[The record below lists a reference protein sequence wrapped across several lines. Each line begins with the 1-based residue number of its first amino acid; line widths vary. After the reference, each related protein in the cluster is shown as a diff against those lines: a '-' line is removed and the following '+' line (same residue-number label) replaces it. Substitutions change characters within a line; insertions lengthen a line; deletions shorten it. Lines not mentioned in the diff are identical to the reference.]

1 MVCPCV
7 SHVVQEDDRAASPQM
22 IVRAPISAKK
32 ARKRGVSNTLF
43 YFFALCR
50 YEKGTCHTFA
60 QIMFCPA
67 DVKHTVTYLLQYLF
81 KQVKTRLIFFKGLAQ
96 QKVAPTSW
104 ESCTI
109 LHYFTNRF
117 GGRGSNSWTTSLTTY
132 IAIFDMVFW
141 ILCRLWQVIIG
152 SSQEER
158 WPPVP
163 PLYAYLL
170 VMWVAEAP
178 YHGPIPLV
186 REAFCGTECL
196 GCSWTEA
203 TCISLTLPL
212 HCHARNE
219 SRCLG
224 STTLVLVSQMHWRC
238 CCFWFSWCFVFLIY
252 NLEHVFFFGGG
263 VSLQHV
269 TTAHI
274 DV

>member
-1 MVCPCV
+1 MEIDLVWLGDQAFFMVCPCV

-117 GGRGSNSWTTSLTTY
+117 GGRGSNSWTTSLTADIQYLTWFFEY
-132 IAIFDMVFW
+132 
-141 ILCRLWQVIIG
+141 
-152 SSQEER
+152 
-158 WPPVP
+158 
-163 PLYAYLL
+163 YAGYD
-170 VMWVAEAP
+170 
-178 YHGPIPLV
+178 
-186 REAFCGTECL
+186 R
-196 GCSWTEA
+196 
-203 TCISLTLPL
+203 
-212 HCHARNE
+212 
-219 SRCLG
+219 
-224 STTLVLVSQMHWRC
+224 
-238 CCFWFSWCFVFLIY
+238 
-252 NLEHVFFFGGG
+252 
-263 VSLQHV
+263 
-269 TTAHI
+269 
-274 DV
+274 